1 MHWVIDE
8 YEIVHVSKHCESSY
22 EPTTDYHPVK
32 TVVTI
37 EDMIAHLARPEVRDG
52 HSAPGLL
59 APCDQCLLN
68 LPLDIG
74 QPA

>member
-1 MHWVIDE
+1 MHWVIDSAK
-8 YEIVHVSKHCESSY
+8 IVHVSKHCEWVCLR
-22 EPTTDYHPVK
+22 TTDYHPVK

-37 EDMIAHLARPEVRDG
+37 TDMIEHLARPEVRDG
-52 HSAPGLL
+52 HTAPGLL
-59 APCDQCLLN
+59 VPCDQCLLN